1 MCNESEAVG
10 RVMTNRNNNPGLQDV
25 LADLAAA
32 QTAVRRSSTAFDGAV
47 AGLRET
53 LNAIASANHAQG
65 EAIDA
70 VIAATEKALR
80 LFPTADQH

>member
-32 QTAVRRSSTAFDGAV
+32 QTAVRRSSRPSMELSPD
-47 AGLRET
+47 
-53 LNAIASANHAQG
+53 SA
-65 EAIDA
+65 
-70 VIAATEKALR
+70 K
-80 LFPTADQH
+80 P